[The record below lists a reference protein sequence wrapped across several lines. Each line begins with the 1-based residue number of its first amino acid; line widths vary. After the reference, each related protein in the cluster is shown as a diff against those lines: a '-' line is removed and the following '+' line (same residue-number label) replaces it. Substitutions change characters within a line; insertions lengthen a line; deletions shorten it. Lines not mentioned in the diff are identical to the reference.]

1 MRSLE
6 LGCVILTVHHGLI
19 RRLHAQ
25 KILDRFI
32 HLCHL
37 FPLVID
43 KLLLGFDL
51 RALLIYFFN

>member
-1 MRSLE
+1 